1 MQANDLLVRQ
11 TLSGPSPFQ
20 RAAQGAVR
28 KQPFSSVNLIANPGR
43 ILSLTRASNLLSVE
57 MRAMRNRLFIVVA
70 LVALLGLQFADCAS
84 AMTQDQQSMQCC
96 GSMPCDPSNQSHD
109 CCKGMVSS
117 QSPSVLPVAH
127 VALHAPVIV
136 VTDVFA
142 SPQATPYAAVSRLD
156 FEAPQHSPPEL
167 YTLHSSLLI

>member
-1 MQANDLLVRQ
+1 MM
-11 TLSGPSPFQ
+11 G
-20 RAAQGAVR
+20 
-28 KQPFSSVNLIANPGR
+28 KR
-43 ILSLTRASNLLSVE
+43 IFVILGV
-57 MRAMRNRLFIVVA
+57 F
-70 LVALLGLQFADCAS
+70 ALLGLQFADCMS

-117 QSPSVLPVAH
+117 QSPHVLPVVH
-127 VALHAPVIV
+127 VTLHAPLMV

-142 SPQATPYAAVSRLD
+142 SPKATPRTEVSRLD

-167 YTLHSSLLI
+167 YTLYASLLV

>member
-1 MQANDLLVRQ
+1 M
-11 TLSGPSPFQ
+11 G
-20 RAAQGAVR
+20 
-28 KQPFSSVNLIANPGR
+28 
-43 ILSLTRASNLLSVE
+43 
-57 MRAMRNRLFIVVA
+57 NRLFIVVA
-70 LVALLGLQFADCAS
+70 LVALLGLQCADCAS

-127 VALHAPVIV
+127 VTLHAPVMIV
-136 VTDVFA
+136 ADLLA
-142 SPQATPYAAVSRLD
+142 SPPPPYTEVSRLD

>member
-1 MQANDLLVRQ
+1 M
-11 TLSGPSPFQ
+11 S
-20 RAAQGAVR
+20 
-28 KQPFSSVNLIANPGR
+28 KR
-43 ILSLTRASNLLSVE
+43 IF
-57 MRAMRNRLFIVVA
+57 MVVA

-84 AMTQDQQSMQCC
+84 AMTQDQQSMLCC

-127 VALHAPVIV
+127 VTLHAHVLVATEIL
-136 VTDVFA
+136 A
-142 SPQATPYAAVSRLD
+142 SPQIVTYSEGSRLD
-156 FEAPQHSPPEL
+156 FGARPHSPPEL

>member
-1 MQANDLLVRQ
+1 MSKKLL
-11 TLSGPSPFQ
+11 
-20 RAAQGAVR
+20 
-28 KQPFSSVNLIANPGR
+28 
-43 ILSLTRASNLLSVE
+43 
-57 MRAMRNRLFIVVA
+57 IVVA
-70 LVALLGLQFADCAS
+70 LVALLGLQFADCMS

-127 VALHAPVIV
+127 VTLHAPVMV
-136 VTDVFA
+136 VTDILA
-142 SPQATPYAAVSRLD
+142 SPQATAYPEVYRLD

>member
-1 MQANDLLVRQ
+1 MSKKLL
-11 TLSGPSPFQ
+11 
-20 RAAQGAVR
+20 
-28 KQPFSSVNLIANPGR
+28 
-43 ILSLTRASNLLSVE
+43 
-57 MRAMRNRLFIVVA
+57 IVVA
-70 LVALLGLQFADCAS
+70 LVALLGLQFADCTS

-127 VALHAPVIV
+127 VTLHAPVMV
-136 VTDVFA
+136 VTDVLA
-142 SPQATPYAAVSRLD
+142 SPQTTPYTEVSRLD
-156 FEAPQHSPPEL
+156 FEPPQHSPPEL